1 MTAKWSR
8 RDFVKRAGTT
18 AGGLVFGT
26 ALADFIAACSQGTT
40 SGTSGGGK
48 LEIFSWWTA
57 GGEADGLAELFKI
70 YSSKYSGV
78 KVVNATVA
86 GGAGTNA
93 KAVLATRMQGGKP
106 PDSFQVHAGQELIST
121 WVKAGKMEPITS
133 IWKSENWDST
143 IPKDLKDIVS
153 SNGDQWSVPV
163 NVHRGNALWVS
174 SKGADLMPGQGVAE
188 PGYKISLDDFLAVL
202 GKAQAAGIKAPLAL
216 GSQGNWE
223 VTMLLENNI
232 VAVGGADF
240 YRGLF
245 NGKSSWTDNNVKT
258 ALNYIKQMLNFVN
271 SDHPNLSWDD
281 ASKRLIDGSS
291 VATIMGDWAKGYF
304 TAANWTPNKDF
315 GGTAS
320 PGTAGTYMI
329 VCDTF
334 GLPKGAPDRDN
345 AINWL
350 KVCGSEAGQAAF
362 NPKKGSI
369 PARTDVPV
377 DIFDPIARQ
386 FIGEFKSAKLTPSIA
401 HGSAAPGAFSDGV
414 NDEMGQFVQKKDVN
428 ASAANLAKLADQYLK

>member
-1 MTAKWSR
+1 MSAKWTR
-8 RDFVKRAGTT
+8 REFVKTTGVAAGSLVL
-18 AGGLVFGT
+18 GG
-26 ALADFIAACSQGTT
+26 ALAEFLAACGGGATT
-40 SGTSGGGK
+40 SGGSK
-48 LEIFSWWTA
+48 QLEIFSWWTA
-57 GGEADGLAELFKI
+57 GGEADGLAEMFKI
-70 YSSKYSGV
+70 YTGKYPDV
-78 KVVNATVA
+78 KIVNSAVA

-121 WVKAGKMEPITS
+121 WVKADKMEPITS
-133 IWKSENWDST
+133 VWKSEGWDST
-143 IPKDLKDIVS
+143 IPNDLKTIVS
-153 SNGDQWSVPV
+153 KGTDVWSVPV
-163 NVHRGNALWVS
+163 NVHRGNSLWIGSGLETVS
-174 SKGADLMPGQGVAE
+174 SNSIDN
-188 PGYKISLDDFLAVL
+188 LDDFLSSM
-202 GKAQAAGIKAPLAL
+202 GKAKAGGMQAPLAL
-216 GSQGNWE
+216 GYKGNWQ

-245 NGKSSWTDNNVKT
+245 NGKSSWTDNKVKQ
-258 ALNYIKQMLNFVN
+258 ALTYIKSMLSYVN
-271 SDHPNLSWDD
+271 SDHPTIDWDQ
-281 ASKRLIDGSS
+281 AAGRLQAHSS
-291 VATIMGDWAKGYF
+291 IATIMGDWAKGYF
-304 TAANWTPNKDF
+304 TANKWTADKDF
-315 GGTAS
+315 TGVPS
-320 PGTAGTYMI
+320 PGTGKTYMI

-369 PARTDVPV
+369 PARTDVPAN
-377 DIFDPIARQ
+377 IFDAIAQQ
-386 FIGEFKSAKLTPSIA
+386 FISDFKSAKLTPSIA

-428 ASAANLAKLADQYLK
+428 ASAANPAKLADQYLK

>member
-1 MTAKWSR
+1 
-8 RDFVKRAGTT
+8 
-18 AGGLVFGT
+18 
-26 ALADFIAACSQGTT
+26 
-40 SGTSGGGK
+40 
-48 LEIFSWWTA
+48 
-57 GGEADGLAELFKI
+57 
-70 YSSKYSGV
+70 V

-133 IWKSENWDST
+133 IWKSEGWDSS

-163 NVHRGNALWVS
+163 NIHRGNALWLSV
-174 SKGADLMPGQGVAE
+174 KGTDLMPGAVAE
-188 PGYKISLDDFLAVL
+188 PGYRTSLDDFLSFL
-202 GKAQAAGIKAPLAL
+202 GKAQAAGVKAPLAL
-216 GSQGNWE
+216 GSNGNWQ

-232 VAVGGADF
+232 VAVGGAEF

-245 NGKSSWTDNNVKT
+245 NGKSSWTDNTVK
-258 ALNYIKQMLNFVN
+258 ASLNYIKQMLAFVN
-271 SDHPNLSWDD
+271 ADHPNLGWDD

-304 TAANWTPNKDF
+304 TAANWTPDRDF
-315 GGTAS
+315 AGIAS

-345 AINWL
+345 AVSWL
-350 KVCGSEAGQAAF
+350 KVCGSQAGQAAF

-386 FIGEFKSAKLTPSIA
+386 FIGDFKSAKLTPSIA

-428 ASAANLAKLADQYLK
+428 ATAANLAKLAEQYLK

>member
-1 MTAKWSR
+1 MSLSR
-8 RDFVKRAGTT
+8 RNLFKYTGAAAG
-18 AGGLVFGT
+18 AVVLGDL
-26 ALADFIAACSQGTT
+26 LAACQQATPLKASGDIKGT
-40 SGTSGGGK
+40 

-57 GGEADGLAELFKI
+57 GGEADGLNEMFGI
-70 YSSKYSGV
+70 YKKNYPNVDIKNS
-78 KVVNATVA
+78 AVA

-93 KAVLATRMQGGKP
+93 KAVLETRMQCGKP

-133 IWKSENWDST
+133 IWKSEGWDNS

-153 SNGDQWSVPV
+153 SNGEQWSVPV
-163 NVHRGNALWVS
+163 NIHRGNALWLSAKGGQYASGS
-174 SKGADLMPGQGVAE
+174 S
-188 PGYKISLDDFLAVL
+188 ITLDDFLSAL
-202 GKAQAAGIKAPLAL
+202 GKAQAAGVKAPLAL
-216 GSQGNWE
+216 GSNGNWE

-258 ALNYIKQMLNFVN
+258 ALNYIKQMLAFVN
-271 SDHPNLSWDD
+271 NDHPNLSWDD
-281 ASKRLIDGSS
+281 ASKRLIDGGS

-315 GGTAS
+315 TGVPS
-320 PGTAGTYMI
+320 PGTSGTYMI

-362 NPKKGSI
+362 NPKKGAI
-369 PARTDVPV
+369 PARTDVPAN
-377 DIFDPIARQ
+377 IFDAIAQQ
-386 FIGEFKSAKLTPSIA
+386 FISDFKTAKLTPSIA
-401 HGSAAPGAFSDGV
+401 HGSAAPGSFSDGL

-428 ASAANLAKLADQYLK
+428 ATAANLAKLADQYLK